1 MRWQTCVGF
10 TLTIILA
17 AIFLISCGGSSTQ
30 PGTVNLSLSDP
41 ATCAAPQGPFSHIYV
56 TITDVQIHQS
66 ADASDNDAGWV
77 HLAPA
82 LKNNP
87 VQVDLLGV
95 ANQCFL
101 AMLGSTGIQPGTYQQ
116 LRVFL
121 AKDAVGLNNNK
132 CVSPGVANCLMLTSD
147 PQNTPLPLQLSSET
161 QTGIKVPSGQIAG
174 GKFVVGSGETKD
186 LNLDF
191 NACASI
197 VFQGSGQYRLK
208 PVLHAGEVSL
218 TSASTAISGTIIDST
233 TKNPV
238 VGGNTVVALEQTDKA
253 GVDRVIME
261 TVATSNG
268 GFAFCPVSDGTYDV
282 VVSAI
287 DGAGNE
293 YAATVITGVKPGDS
307 LGTVPLTLSSIPNAP
322 ATITVPI
329 TTSTGSTGTVADLSV
344 SALQSIGPNVLATIP
359 LAQQSAATATV
370 TTAPGLA
377 CPANTDCAN
386 QPLAVPASNPSVGT
400 FISGGPQIPNAPA
413 TGSVNYTVDANAFVP
428 LTAGLPDCSPS
439 NMQTSQDVST
449 AILTVTP
456 GVSVTSATLAFTSCQ

>member
-77 HLAPA
+77 HLAPG
-82 LKNNP
+82 LKSNP

-121 AKDAVGLNNNK
+121 AKDGISVNNNK
-132 CVSPGVANCLMLTSD
+132 CGIAANCAMLTSD
-147 PQNTPLPLQLSSET
+147 LTNTPQPLQLSSET
-161 QTGIKVPSGQIAG
+161 QTGIKIPSGQLAG

-186 LNLDF
+186 LNVDF

-197 VFQGSGQYRLK
+197 VFQGNGKYRLK

-218 TSASTAISGTIIDST
+218 TSASTAISGTIIDSV
-233 TKNPV
+233 TKNPI
-238 VGGNTVVALEQTDKA
+238 VGGNTVVALEQTQA

-261 TVATSNG
+261 TVTNSNG
-268 GFAFCPVSDGTYDV
+268 GFAFCPVPDGTYDV
-282 VVSAI
+282 VVAAI
-287 DGAGNE
+287 DGTGSE
-293 YAATVITGVKPGDS
+293 YAATVITGVQPGNS
-307 LGTVPLTLSSIPNAP
+307 LGTVPMTAAAAP

-329 TTSTGSTGTVADLSV
+329 TTTSTNTTATAADLSV

-370 TTAPGLA
+370 TTAASGL
-377 CPANTDCAN
+377 CPANTDCAS
-386 QPLAVPASNPSVGT
+386 QPLAVPASNPSVGA
-400 FISGGPQIPNAPA
+400 FVVGNQAPNAPA
-413 TGSVNYTVDANAFVP
+413 GPPVTYTVDANAFVP
-428 LTAGLPDCSPS
+428 LTAGLPDCNPS
-439 NMQTSQDVST
+439 NMQTS
-449 AILTVTP
+449 LTVTP
-456 GVSVTSATLAFTSCQ
+456 GTPATSATLAFTGCQ

>member
-17 AIFLISCGGSSTQ
+17 AIFLIGCGGNSTQ

-66 ADASDNDAGWV
+66 ADASANDAGWV

-87 VQVDLLGV
+87 VQADLLGV

-121 AKDAVGLNNNK
+121 AKDGISVNNNK
-132 CVSPGVANCLMLTSD
+132 CGIASNCAMLTSD
-147 PQNTPLPLQLSSET
+147 PLNTPLSLQLSSET

-197 VFQGSGQYRLK
+197 VFQGNGKYRLK

-218 TSASTAISGTIIDST
+218 TSASTAISGTIIDGT

-238 VGGNTVVALEQTDKA
+238 VGGNTVVALEQKDNA
-253 GVDRVIME
+253 GIDRVIME

-268 GFAFCPVSDGTYDV
+268 GFAFCPVPHGTYDV
-282 VVSAI
+282 VAVAI
-287 DGAGNE
+287 DGTGNE
-293 YAATVITGVKPGDS
+293 YAATVITGVQPGDS
-307 LGTVPLTLSSIPNAP
+307 LGTVPLTSPPVAP

-344 SALQSIGPNVLATIP
+344 SALQSIGSVLATIP

-370 TTAPGLA
+370 TTAPNSSCA
-377 CPANTDCAN
+377 ANTDCAS

-400 FISGGPQIPNAPA
+400 FVVGNQTPNAPA
-413 TGSVNYTVDANAFVP
+413 GPPVTYTVDANAFVP
-428 LTAGLPDCSPS
+428 LTAGQPDCTAS
-439 NMQTSQDVST
+439 NVQTSQDASNNP
-449 AILTVTP
+449 LTVTA
-456 GVSVTSATLAFTSCQ
+456 GGSVTSATLVFTGCL

>member
-77 HLAPA
+77 HLAPG
-82 LKNNP
+82 LKSNP

-121 AKDAVGLNNNK
+121 AKDGISVNTNK
-132 CVSPGVANCLMLTSD
+132 CGIASNCAMLTSD
-147 PQNTPLPLQLSSET
+147 PLNTPLPLQLSSET
-161 QTGIKVPSGQIAG
+161 QTGIKIPSGQIAG

-218 TSASTAISGTIIDST
+218 TSASTAISGTIIDSV
-233 TKNPV
+233 TKNPI
-238 VGGNTVVALEQTDKA
+238 VGGNTVVALEQTEA

-268 GFAFCPVSDGTYDV
+268 GFAFCPVPAGTYDV
-282 VVSAI
+282 VAVAI
-287 DGAGNE
+287 DGTGNE
-293 YAATVITGVKPGDS
+293 YAATVVTGVQPGNS
-307 LGTVPLTLSSIPNAP
+307 LGTVPLTSPPVAP

-344 SALQSIGPNVLATIP
+344 SALQSIGSVLATIP

-370 TTAPGLA
+370 TTAASGL
-377 CPANTDCAN
+377 CPANTDCAS
-386 QPLAVPASNPSVGT
+386 QPLAVPASNPSIGT
-400 FISGGPQIPNAPA
+400 FTPGGTQTPNAPA
-413 TGSVNYTVDANAFVP
+413 PGSVTYTVDANAFVP
-428 LTAGLPDCSPS
+428 GKAGLPDCSPS
-439 NMQTSQDVST
+439 NMQTS
-449 AILTVTP
+449 LTVTP
-456 GVSVTSATLAFTSCQ
+456 GTPATSATLAFTGCL

>member
-66 ADASDNDAGWV
+66 ADASDTDAGWV
-77 HLAPA
+77 HLAPG
-82 LKNNP
+82 LKSNP

-121 AKDAVGLNNNK
+121 AKDGVSVNNNK
-132 CVSPGVANCLMLTSD
+132 CGIASNCAMLTSD
-147 PQNTPLPLQLSSET
+147 PLNTPLPLQLSSET
-161 QTGIKVPSGQIAG
+161 QTGIKIPSGQIAG

-197 VFQGSGQYRLK
+197 VFQGNGKYRLK

-218 TSASTAISGTIIDST
+218 TSASTAISGTIIDSV
-233 TKNPV
+233 TKSAV
-238 VGGNTVVALEQTDKA
+238 VGGNTVVALEQNIN

-268 GFAFCPVSDGTYDV
+268 GFAFCPVPDGTYDV
-282 VVSAI
+282 VVAAI
-287 DGAGNE
+287 DGTGNE
-293 YAATVITGVKPGDS
+293 YAATVITGVQPGNS
-307 LGTVPLTLSSIPNAP
+307 LGTVPLTLTSTPNAP

-329 TTSTGSTGTVADLSV
+329 TTSTGAAGTVADLSV

-370 TTAPGLA
+370 TTVPDPSCAA
-377 CPANTDCAN
+377 STDCAS
-386 QPLAVPASNPSVGT
+386 QPLAVPASNPSIGT
-400 FISGGPQIPNAPA
+400 FTPGGTQTPNAPA
-413 TGSVNYTVDANAFVP
+413 PGSVTYTVDANAFVP
-428 LTAGLPDCSPS
+428 GKAGLPDCNPS
-439 NMQTSQDVST
+439 NVQKSHDASNNP
-449 AILTVTP
+449 LTVTP
-456 GVSVTSATLAFTSCQ
+456 GGSVTSATLAFTGCL

>member
-1 MRWQTCVGF
+1 MRWHTCVGF
-10 TLTIILA
+10 ISTIILA

-41 ATCAAPQGPFSHIYV
+41 PTCKAPQGPFSHIYV

-121 AKDAVGLNNNK
+121 AKDGISVNNNK
-132 CVSPGVANCLMLTSD
+132 CGIASNCVMLTAD
-147 PQNTPLPLQLSSET
+147 LTNAPQPLLLSSET

-191 NACASI
+191 DACASI
-197 VFQGSGQYRLK
+197 VFQGNGKYRLK

-218 TSASTAISGTIIDST
+218 TSASTAISGTIIDGT
-233 TKNPV
+233 TKNPI
-238 VGGNTVVALEQTDKA
+238 VGGNTVVALEQKDNA

-261 TVATSNG
+261 TVTTSNG
-268 GFAFCPVSDGTYDV
+268 GFAFCPVPDGTYDV
-282 VVSAI
+282 VVAAI
-287 DGAGNE
+287 DGTGNE
-293 YAATVITGVKPGDS
+293 YAATVITGVQPGDS
-307 LGTVPLTLSSIPNAP
+307 LGTVPMTLPSTPLAP
-322 ATITVPI
+322 ATIIVPI
-329 TTSTGSTGTVADLSV
+329 TTSTGTAATVADLSV
-344 SALQSIGPNVLATIP
+344 SALQSIGANVLATIP

-370 TTAPGLA
+370 TTAADPSCAL
-377 CPANTDCAN
+377 NTDCAS
-386 QPLAVPASNPSVGT
+386 QPLAVPASNPSIGT
-400 FISGGPQIPNAPA
+400 FVSGGPQTPNPPAP
-413 TGSVNYTVDANAFVP
+413 GSVNYTVDANAGS
-428 LTAGLPDCSPS
+428 AGLPDCTAS
-439 NMQTSQDVST
+439 NVQTSQDASNNP
-449 AILTVTP
+449 LTVTA
-456 GVSVTSATLAFTSCQ
+456 GGSVTSATLVFTGCL

>member
-77 HLAPA
+77 HLAPG
-82 LKNNP
+82 LKSNP

-121 AKDAVGLNNNK
+121 AKDGISVNNNK
-132 CVSPGVANCLMLTSD
+132 CGIAANCAMLTSD
-147 PQNTPLPLQLSSET
+147 LTNTPQPLQLSSET
-161 QTGIKVPSGQIAG
+161 QTGIKIPSGQLAG

-186 LNLDF
+186 LNVDF

-197 VFQGSGQYRLK
+197 VFQGNGKYRLK

-218 TSASTAISGTIIDST
+218 TSASTAISGTIIDSV
-233 TKNPV
+233 TKNPI
-238 VGGNTVVALEQTDKA
+238 VGGNTVVALEQTQA

-261 TVATSNG
+261 TVTNSNG
-268 GFAFCPVSDGTYDV
+268 GFAFCPVPDGTYDV
-282 VVSAI
+282 VVAAI
-287 DGAGNE
+287 DGTGSE
-293 YAATVITGVKPGDS
+293 YAATVITGVQPGNS
-307 LGTVPLTLSSIPNAP
+307 LGTVPMTAAAAP

-329 TTSTGSTGTVADLSV
+329 TTTSTNTTATAADLSV

-370 TTAPGLA
+370 TTAPGPA
-377 CPANTDCAN
+377 CVVANTDCAS
-386 QPLAVPASNPSVGT
+386 QPLGVPASNPSIGT
-400 FISGGPQIPNAPA
+400 FVVGNQTPNAPA
-413 TGSVNYTVDANAFVP
+413 GPPVTYTVDANAFVP
-428 LTAGLPDCSPS
+428 LAAGLPDCSPS
-439 NMQTSQDVST
+439 NMQTS
-449 AILTVTP
+449 LTVTP
-456 GVSVTSATLAFTSCQ
+456 GTPATSATLAFTGCQ